1 LEVLDQRN
9 LPERIAEHLIERIV
23 AREITLGSRIS
34 EGPVSDALGVS
45 RSTLREALRLLE
57 ARGVVVATPQ
67 KGASVRVYDP
77 ESIRTIY
84 SIRETSELR
93 AVSLLL
99 SRPESIPPLL
109 EKLEQIAN
117 QMALHEGKSHPALNR
132 LDVGFHTTMVEAA
145 GEFALSSIWSAV
157 KHHLMIIFSL
167 EITDGSNFADDH
179 RRLAASLAGLDG
191 TRLEAEYR
199 RHIAKDRLDVR

>member
-1 LEVLDQRN
+1 VELLDQRN
-9 LPERIAEHLIERIV
+9 LPERVAEHLIERI
-23 AREITLGSRIS
+23 ARREITLGSRIA

-57 ARGVVVATPQ
+57 ARGVIVATPQ

-77 ESIRTIY
+77 ESVRTIY

-99 SRPESIPPLL
+99 SRPEGVPALL
-109 EKLEQIAN
+109 VKLEEIAE
-117 QMALHEGKSHPALNR
+117 QMALHEGKSNPALNR

-157 KHHLMIIFSL
+157 KHHLLIIFSL
-167 EITDGSNFADDH
+167 EITDGSNFSDDH
-179 RRLAASLAGLDG
+179 RRLAAALGSLDR
-191 TRLEAEYR
+191 RLVEAEYR